1 MISKRMKLK
10 PDQKL
15 LKKKARKKN
24 ITGIATSKSCKLCSD
39 KEIKGSIDYKNAS
52 FLKGFLTD
60 SGKIVSSRAAG
71 TCHSCQKKL
80 CSAIKLSRTMALIQF
95 CSH

>member
-1 MISKRMKLK
+1 MFNKFRLK

-24 ITGIATSKSCKLCSD
+24 IVVGAARRCRLCSD
-39 KEIKGSIDYKNAS
+39 KEMQGSINYKNAS

-60 SGKIVSSRAAG
+60 SGKIISSRSAG
-71 TCHSCQKKL
+71 TCHGCQKEL
-80 CSAIKLSRTMALIQF
+80 CRAIKLSRTMALIPF